1 MDRCA
6 EDVEIFLKSASNVD
20 FMRHASLFYK
30 ANVNYLTSVDRELF
44 RADPDDHLGFVP
56 RTSRDLRI
64 GKGIVQPLI
73 ESSHD
78 IQVHIHHEYYTYN
91 DTPRDPDTFAYLQTP
106 RGRSFDNA
114 RLELAIRLGLDTIRE
129 DGGVTVDQWF
139 FIHGHWALNASD
151 PHECNV
157 VREIEILKRNGCL
170 GDFTQPAG
178 RLHVDSRIGVP
189 YLVDPVAAPKGYDTP
204 AARPAEAAGAGANA
218 ADRFFIWASEA
229 THRTCSIDTYS
240 TVVKQRLKTPEAT
253 ALDHA
258 QSSVVIAGVLYLKTH
273 CHSMHPI
280 YWKPDG
286 LPLPHSDPAVQLE
299 LRTFFNVADRNGI
312 DVKFLSVSE
321 VYDSVIGASAAKPR
335 DLVREYDLDQGVA
348 MEPIGMTVEFR
359 DGGGNSVPPP
369 PLGARPE
376 NFPTP
381 SIVDGTSSGRS
392 RAVMG
397 PEDSVVAQIVPLE
410 RRVLA
415 TDGPSDLDAT
425 ASLLNAQ
432 AEVPDL
438 MAARDVAKLNA
449 QACSLAIDLAE
460 QLGAEASGVTGF
472 YGPRAKQREL
482 LQPAEV
488 LCAHF
493 VQSRLPNVRS
503 VYEIGCGLGLLSAL
517 LAMRGVDAI
526 GVERNRA
533 RLTTAMAIAE
543 KVAGRGT
550 GPRWVRGV
558 FPNVLRRERNLASSV
573 ALVTNLL
580 GSATSEQQS
589 SFILGLRSFGAVLID
604 AQRFYER
611 RVTRNQIDG
620 LKSKFAEAGF
630 EKPRLAFDLGP
641 DGHFLLFINP
651 SPKRRWGLEALSAK
665 LGFAG
670 SKPLVVTE

>member
-1 MDRCA
+1 
-6 EDVEIFLKSASNVD
+6 
-20 FMRHASLFYK
+20 MRHASLFYK
-30 ANVNYLTSVDRELF
+30 ANVNYLASAERELL

-56 RTSRDLRI
+56 RTPRDLRI
-64 GKGIVQPLI
+64 GKGIVRPLI

-91 DTPRDPDTFAYLQTP
+91 DTPRDADTFSYLQTS

-178 RLHVDSRIGVP
+178 RLHVDSRICVP

-204 AARPAEAAGAGANA
+204 AARPTEAAGAGAGA

-240 TVVKQRLKTPEAT
+240 TIVKQRLKTPEAT

-258 QSSVVIAGVLYLKTH
+258 EFSVVIDGVLYLKTH

-286 LPLPHSDPAVQLE
+286 LPLPHTDPAVQLE
-299 LRTFFNVADRNGI
+299 LRTLFNAADRSGI
-312 DVKFLSVSE
+312 DVKFLTVSD
-321 VYDSVIGASAAKPR
+321 VYDSVIGASESKSR
-335 DLVREYDLDQGVA
+335 DLVREYELDQGVA

-359 DGGGNSVPPP
+359 DRNGNSVPPP
-369 PLGARPE
+369 PLGERPE
-376 NFPTP
+376 NFPSPTT
-381 SIVDGTSSGRS
+381 VDASSNAHSQSLMDQG
-392 RAVMG
+392 
-397 PEDSVVAQIVPLE
+397 DDVVAQIVPLE
-410 RRVLA
+410 QRVLVSE
-415 TDGPSDLDAT
+415 DLSDLDGN
-425 ASLLNAQ
+425 ASLLNA
-432 AEVPDL
+432 ALEIPDL
-438 MAARDVAKLNA
+438 MVARDVARLNA
-449 QACSLAIDLAE
+449 QACSLAIELAE
-460 QLGAEASGVTGF
+460 RLGAEASGVTGF

-493 VQSRLPNVRS
+493 VQSRLPSARS
-503 VYEIGCGLGLLSAL
+503 VYEIGCGLGLLSSL
-517 LAMRGVDAI
+517 LAMRGVDAV

-543 KVAGRGT
+543 KVVKQGT
-550 GPRWVRGV
+550 VPRWVRGV
-558 FPNVLRRERNLASSV
+558 FPNALRHERNLASSV

-580 GSATSEQQS
+580 GSATPEQQS

-611 RVTRNQIDG
+611 RVTRSQIDD
-620 LKSKFAEAGF
+620 LKSHFAEAGF

-641 DGHFLLFINP
+641 DGHFLLFMNP
-651 SPKRRWGLEALSAK
+651 VPKRRWGLETVSAK
-665 LGFAG
+665 LGFFG
-670 SKPLVVTE
+670 SKPLVVIE